1 MTNKKI
7 ILALSA
13 FFSLFLFSCN
23 SFFESDVDI
32 PAEKPKLVVYGYLT
46 AEDDTIKLSVQYS
59 KPIYTVTNY
68 YTEFYPPVTD
78 ATVKISDGSTTI
90 NLVYDAY
97 QRKYVSAEM
106 QVMAGKTYSLEITTP
121 RNERV
126 TSSCTVPTSEVPII
140 EITSVE
146 NDSIYIYNRIIN
158 FRLRDI
164 PGKGHFYR
172 VLIAQIFSY
181 SEFSQIPDY
190 VYHVPLQ
197 TGEEYFSDAN
207 KDGEYFIF
215 RTAPLGLGESQVQE
229 VTFYTSITDEHYFNF
244 HKSVLGFQSDNPFSE
259 PTPVYSNI
267 EGGLGVFAA
276 SKAHTFTLAF

>member
-1 MTNKKI
+1 MTNNKI
-7 ILALSA
+7 IFVLSV
-13 FFSLFLFSCN
+13 FLSFFLFSCN

-68 YTEFYPPVTD
+68 YTYPPVTD

-106 QVMAGKTYSLEITTP
+106 KVMAGKTYSLEVTTP
-121 RNERV
+121 RSERV
-126 TSSCTVPTSEVPII
+126 TASCTVPASEVPVI

-146 NDSIYIYNRIIN
+146 NDPTYNFNKIIN

-181 SEFSQIPDY
+181 PEFPEFPEYI
-190 VYHVPLQ
+190 YHVPLE

-215 RTAPLGLGESQVQE
+215 KAVVQDLGEDDYL
-229 VTFYTSITDEHYFNF
+229 TFYTSITDENYFNF
-244 HKSVLGFQSDNPFSE
+244 HKSVMGFQGDNPFSE

-276 SKAHTFTLAF
+276 SKAHTFTLAY

>member
-1 MTNKKI
+1 MTNNKI
-7 ILALSA
+7 IFVLSV
-13 FFSLFLFSCN
+13 FLSFFLFSCN

-32 PAEKPKLVVYGYLT
+32 PAEKPKLVVYSYLT

-106 QVMAGKTYSLEITTP
+106 QVMAGKTYSLEVTTP
-121 RNERV
+121 RSERV
-126 TSSCTVPTSEVPII
+126 TASCTVPASEVPVI

-146 NDSIYIYNRIIN
+146 NDPTYNFNKIIN

-172 VLIAQIFSY
+172 VLIAQIYSY
-181 SEFSQIPDY
+181 PGLPEFPPYIY
-190 VYHVPLQ
+190 NVPLE

-215 RTAPLGLGESQVQE
+215 KAVVQDLGEDDYL
-229 VTFYTSITDEHYFNF
+229 TFYTSITDEHYFNF
-244 HKSVLGFQSDNPFSE
+244 HKSVLGFQGDNPFSE

-276 SKAHTFTLAF
+276 LKAYTFTLAY

>member
-7 ILALSA
+7 IFVLSV
-13 FFSLFLFSCN
+13 FLSFFLFSCN
-23 SFFESDVDI
+23 SFFESDVDV
-32 PAEKPKLVVYGYLT
+32 PAEKPKLVVYSYLT
-46 AEDDTIKLSVQYS
+46 AGDDTIRLSVQYS
-59 KPIYTVTNY
+59 NPIYTVTNY
-68 YTEFYPPVTD
+68 YAEYYPPVTD

-90 NLVYDAY
+90 NLVYDAF
-97 QRKYVSAEM
+97 QKKYISAEM

-126 TSSCTVPTSEVPII
+126 TSSCTVPASEVPVV

-146 NDSIYIYNRIIN
+146 NDPIYIYNKIIN

-164 PGKGHFYR
+164 PGKGHYYR

-181 SEFSQIPDY
+181 PEFPEFPDY
-190 VYHVPLQ
+190 VYHVPLE

-215 RTAPLGLGESQVQE
+215 KTVPLGLGEDE
-229 VTFYTSITDEHYFNF
+229 YLTFYTSITDENYFNF

-276 SKAHTFTLAF
+276 SKAHTFTLAY

>member
-46 AEDDTIKLSVQYS
+46 AEDDTIKLSVQHS

-68 YTEFYPPVTD
+68 FSEFYPSVTD

-121 RNERV
+121 RSDRV
-126 TSSCTVPTSEVPII
+126 TASCTVPASEVPVV
-140 EITSVE
+140 EITSIE
-146 NDSIYIYNRIIN
+146 SHPIYAYNKFIN
-158 FRLRDI
+158 FRIKDL

-172 VLIAQIFSY
+172 VLIAMFLKDIHNPEY
-181 SEFSQIPDY
+181 PDY
-190 VYHVPLQ
+190 VYYIPLE
-197 TGEEYFSDAN
+197 TGEEYFSDVN

-215 RTAPLGLGESQVQE
+215 KAAVQGLGESQAQE

-244 HKSVLGFQSDNPFSE
+244 HKSVLGFQGDNPFAE

-276 SKAHTFTLAF
+276 SKAHTFTLAY

>member
-121 RNERV
+121 RSERV
-126 TSSCTVPTSEVPII
+126 TASCTVPTSEVPVV

-146 NDSIYIYNRIIN
+146 DDPTYNFNKIIN

-164 PGKGHFYR
+164 PGKGHYYR

-181 SEFSQIPDY
+181 PEFPEFPDY
-190 VYHVPLQ
+190 VYHVPLE

-215 RTAPLGLGESQVQE
+215 KAVVQDLGEDDYL
-229 VTFYTSITDEHYFNF
+229 TFYTSITDEHYFNF

-276 SKAHTFTLAF
+276 LKAYTFTMAY